1 MSLFKRL
8 FGKKKNEESPDNS
21 KPQQPP
27 LHDIKGHQA
36 QQGQTTNEPEEEG
49 VGSAFSGIASEEH
62 FERRYTLDTEDNS
75 SFMADCYKIL
85 EGYYPANKIERL
97 VASPMNHPKNLDQAV
112 DDGFGFTLYCEA
124 MKLPKGTDMVVL
136 AQSFAEFLVERYKFK
151 KYIDAEPEYPLRKL
165 TLKYD
170 EDGMYLSCYPLEFA
184 SKVLAYQASFEEFVE
199 KIENHMLQMKAMND
213 QVKNFIGGDD
223 GPVD

>member
-8 FGKKKNEESPDNS
+8 FGKKKTED
-21 KPQQPP
+21 QPVQP
-27 LHDIKGHQA
+27 AA
-36 QQGQTTNEPEEEG
+36 QQEPKTTSPESGAQQEQQTSPPQEEG
-49 VGSAFSGIASEEH
+49 VGSSFSGIASEEH

-75 SFMADCYKIL
+75 AFMADCYKVL
-85 EGYYPANKIERL
+85 EGYYPANKIERH

-124 MKLPKGTDMVVL
+124 MKLPKGTDMVIL
-136 AQSFAEFLVERYKFK
+136 AQSFAEFLVERYRFK

-213 QVKNFIGGDD
+213 KVKDFIGGDED
-223 GPVD
+223 PED